1 MMDRTAFRRTLPRLR
16 RIFSNQGHSSG
27 LGCESNAANSDITKH
42 RARKSLRT
50 LCLIAIAVPAIAG
63 PLGCDLPDR
72 YDIESFEKPAP
83 WHSDASSSFASQ
95 ASNTARPNSAADAM
109 RQSGM
114 PEILTPGQSPS
125 ATMGTVSGKPASQT
139 SAGDIANRL
148 ADEWETWQI
157 HSLRSTILGGIHAKS
172 TRTVD
177 NQIKVELE
185 EQGLTY
191 RGMLQILE
199 SNQQTFWHDAN
210 GDLKKVDCTFRRGPI
225 ESHRTI
231 EITASEV
238 QFVDDRLVSSQK
250 KTLRIN
256 SPLGGPLHVYQTLR
270 RKPLKEG
277 EIREANVLLP
287 IMGEVA
293 TLRLQHNSLASPSVL
308 TPQGFQ
314 EVVLQEAS
322 CLLSLDPKR
331 QRESVYWFDDQGQ
344 VQLYHVSNEQRFS
357 YGCKES
363 QYKLLGKEFLNQDY
377 PIALQVQGKPL
388 ETESS
393 LLAGDLRQVGYKIM
407 WAKPPAPESV
417 TPSEDEQTTESES
430 DAPADDDDN
439 RIALAP
445 RQYLQRGG
453 DGVEQKLIV
462 SRVPVPQSK
471 LRDRFD
477 QFGGEDTPAD
487 LAATSLVDYR
497 SATVRRIAKA
507 TANSPDFTTAERA
520 MEMNRT
526 VHSLLSFQPLSQG
539 MRPASQ
545 IADSSTADSTEQSIL
560 LMALLRS
567 AGIPSRMVM
576 GIRHQ
581 TADHI
586 SPTRDLALPFQTRAR
601 LPDGN
606 RFVYHAWVVA
616 KVDDQWIC
624 LDPVEGTETKPDCLA
639 IETTDMKDID
649 PIDLVEDFIDK
660 LSRMQISIYAVI
672 RGA

>member
-1 MMDRTAFRRTLPRLR
+1 MEPRRR
-16 RIFSNQGHSSG
+16 
-27 LGCESNAANSDITKH
+27 ESLKT
-42 RARKSLRT
+42 SLMT
-50 LCLIAIAVPAIAG
+50 LCVAVTLA
-63 PLGCDLPDR
+63 PLGCDVPDR
-72 YDIESFEKPAP
+72 YDIETFEKPAP
-83 WHSDASSSFASQ
+83 WHPEVSSSFASQ
-95 ASNTARPNSAADAM
+95 ASNTARPSSAADAM

-114 PEILTPGQSPS
+114 PEILSPGQSPS
-125 ATMGTVSGKPASQT
+125 DTMETIPGKPASRS
-139 SAGDIANRL
+139 SAGAIQNQL
-148 ADEWETWQI
+148 SDEWETWQV

-231 EITASEV
+231 EITPSEV
-238 QFVDDRLVSSQK
+238 QFVDDRLVKTQK
-250 KTLRIN
+250 TTLRIN

-277 EIREANVLLP
+277 ETREARVLLP
-287 IMGEVA
+287 ILGEVA

-308 TPQGFQ
+308 TPAGFQ

-363 QYKLLGKEFLNQDY
+363 QYKLLGQEFLSQDY
-377 PIALQVQGKPL
+377 PISLQVQGKPL

-417 TPSEDEQTTESES
+417 PTDDEEATEPDSETPPEEEDKQ
-430 DAPADDDDN
+430 
-439 RIALAP
+439 IALAP

-462 SRVPVPQSK
+462 SRVPVPKSK

-477 QFGGEDTPAD
+477 QFDGDSTPAD
-487 LAATSLVDYR
+487 LAATSLLDYR

-526 VHSLLSFQPLSQG
+526 VHSLLSFEPLSQG
-539 MRPASQ
+539 MRSASQ

-567 AGIPSRMVM
+567 AGIPARMVM

-586 SPTRDLALPFQTRAR
+586 SPTQDLALPFQTRGR

-616 KVDDQWIC
+616 KVDDQWIS
-624 LDPVEGTETKPDCLA
+624 LDPVVGSETKPDCLA
-639 IETTDMKDID
+639 IESTDMKDIE
-649 PIDLVEDFIDK
+649 PIELVEDFIDK

>member
-1 MMDRTAFRRTLPRLR
+1 MMDRTASRRALARFIRTLPCPG
-16 RIFSNQGHSSG
+16 FSSILPSD
-27 LGCESNAANSDITKH
+27 SNAEKNRVGKVF
-42 RARKSLRT
+42 T
-50 LCLIAIAVPAIAG
+50 LACLTAALLPS
-63 PLGCDLPDR
+63 GCDLPDR
-72 YDIESFEKPAP
+72 YDIQTFEKPAP
-83 WHSDASSSFASQ
+83 WQAETTPSFASQ
-95 ASNTARPNSAADAM
+95 ARNTARPSSAADAM

-114 PEILTPGQSPS
+114 PEILAPNQTPSN
-125 ATMGTVSGKPASQT
+125 TIETVSGKPHSQA
-139 SAGDIANRL
+139 SAGTIENRL
-148 ADEWETWQI
+148 ADEWESWQI

-172 TRTVD
+172 TRTAD
-177 NQIKVELE
+177 NEIKVELE

-210 GDLKKVDCTFRRGPI
+210 GNLKKVDCTFRRGPI

-231 EITASEV
+231 EITANEV
-238 QFVDDRLVSSQK
+238 QFVDNRLVATKK
-250 KTLRIN
+250 KTLPIH

-270 RKPLKEG
+270 RKPLQEG

-287 IMGEVA
+287 ILGEVA

-322 CLLSLDPKR
+322 CLLSLGPQR

-344 VQLYHVSNEQRFS
+344 VQLYHVANEQRFS
-357 YGCKES
+357 YGCNAS
-363 QYKLLGKEFLNQDY
+363 QYKLLGQEFLRQDY

-388 ETESS
+388 ETEAS
-393 LLAGDLRQVGYKIM
+393 LLAGDLQQVGYEII

-417 TPSEDEQTTESES
+417 AADPPGEANEPEPS
-430 DAPADDDDN
+430 ADNQDN
-439 RIALAP
+439 QIALAP
-445 RQYLQRGG
+445 RQYLRRNG
-453 DGVEQKLIV
+453 DQAQQKLIV
-462 SRVPVPQSK
+462 SRTPVPASK

-477 QFGGEDTPAD
+477 QFGGESTPAD

-497 SATVRRIAKA
+497 SATVRRIANA
-507 TANSPDFTTAERA
+507 TANSPDFTLAERA

-539 MRPASQ
+539 MRAASQ

-567 AGIPSRMVM
+567 AGIPSRMAL
-576 GIRHQ
+576 GIRYQ
-581 TADHI
+581 SADHVA
-586 SPTRDLALPFQTRAR
+586 PNRDIALPFQTRAR

-616 KVDDQWIC
+616 KVDDQWIS
-624 LDPVEGTETKPDCLA
+624 LDPVAGTETQPDCLA

-649 PIDLVEDFIDK
+649 PIELIEAFIDK

-672 RGA
+672 RGG